1 MKVTGV
7 ATSSILPAIGRPT
20 FLQAAFVSLW
30 TSLLFVGVYNA
41 ANWISS
47 WRQVTSTIYF
57 PWERH
62 IPFVPTMILPYMSID
77 LFFVTAPFLC
87 STRLE
92 LRLLARRIALAIVI
106 AGACFLAFPL
116 TLAVERPL
124 ASGAMGAVFNWF
136 RSVDLP
142 YNLCPS
148 LHIALRTILADTF
161 ARHTRGLT
169 RWASHIWFSL
179 IGFSTLLTYQHHVID
194 VAGGFV
200 LAAVCFY
207 LVRDAPLRLPVERN
221 YRIGRLYALGSIFLA
236 AAAISTRPWGLLLL
250 YPAVSTGL
258 IAAGYFGLGPGVFG
272 KSAGRLPLASR
283 IVLAPVLFGQY
294 LSLLYYRRQC
304 RNWNEV
310 TDRVWIGRCLK
321 DCEAREAITAG
332 VTAVVDLTGEFSA
345 PDPFLSPHYL
355 HVPVLDLT
363 APSQSQLDDAVA
375 FIAEETRHGIVYVHC
390 KIGYSRSA
398 AVVGSSLIA
407 LGHAT
412 TADEA
417 MAMLQQARPSIV
429 IRPEAQAAIR
439 TFAARRRSEEIPVA
453 GERANLP
460 IEAVSP
466 SSCLG
471 V

>member
-1 MKVTGV
+1 V
-7 ATSSILPAIGRPT
+7 ATSSNLLTSERPT
-20 FLQAAFVSLW
+20 FWRAAFVSVW
-30 TSLLFVGVYNA
+30 TSLLFLAVYNA
-41 ANWISS
+41 TNWISS
-47 WRQVTSTIYF
+47 WRDVTSTIYF
-57 PWERH
+57 TWERH
-62 IPFVPTMILPYMSID
+62 IPFVPEMILPYMSID

-92 LRLLARRIALAIVI
+92 LRLLARRIALAIVF
-106 AGACFLAFPL
+106 AGLCFLAFPL
-116 TLAVERPL
+116 TLAVERPT
-124 ASGAMGAVFNWF
+124 ASGAMGSVFNWF
-136 RSVDLP
+136 RGVDLP

-207 LVRDAPLRLPVERN
+207 LVREAPLRLPVERN
-221 YRIGRLYALGSIFLA
+221 DRIGRMYALGSVFLA
-236 AAAISTRPWGLLLL
+236 VAAISTRPWGLLLL
-250 YPAVSTGL
+250 YPAVSTAL

-304 RNWNEV
+304 HDWDEI
-310 TDRVWIGRCLK
+310 THRVWIGRCLK
-321 DCEAREAITAG
+321 ECEAREAIAAG

-345 PDPFLSPHYL
+345 PEPFLSVAYL
-355 HVPVLDLT
+355 HLPVLDLT
-363 APSQSQLDDAVA
+363 APSQSQLDEAVE
-375 FIAEETRHGIVYVHC
+375 FIAEHAARGIVYVHC

-398 AVVGSSLIA
+398 AVLGSYLIA
-407 LGHAT
+407 ADLAHS
-412 TADEA
+412 ADEA
-417 MAMLQQARPSIV
+417 MQKLREVRPSIV
-429 IRPEAQAAIR
+429 IRPEAQEAIHR
-439 TFAARRRSEEIPVA
+439 FA
-453 GERANLP
+453 GRA
-460 IEAVSP
+460 
-466 SSCLG
+466 
-471 V
+471 